1 MVSLLNQVNILLQKN
16 EACQQLQSQMDAS
29 RKENEVKLYWSFFDK
44 HVISHR
50 TWSDFHTKT
59 VV

>member
-1 MVSLLNQVNILLQKN
+1 M
-16 EACQQLQSQMDAS
+16 QSQMDAS
-29 RKENEVKLYWSFFDK
+29 RKENEVKLNLSFFFNK